1 MDRSIARDAADGRH
15 FVLTVDARDSVD
27 DHRPRTFHAS
37 ITVRCRQPAAIIAR
51 DGISWTVERTR
62 AAEGLNLV

>member
-37 ITVRCRQPAAIIAR
+37 ITVRCRQPRIIAR